1 MPANSGNATF
11 SSIGELLP
19 SPSSFGPGEY
29 ETVLEAEAKKKADYL
44 SQMDQFYAQLDEM
57 ERQFDLDLGMR
68 ERLADIQADQVAGQ
82 QQLGWLNS
90 LSNIGFGAAKMFQ
103 DQYNTDFGYD
113 WAEDMYSMFN
123 SSSSFGQTSGGI
135 SDLFDIGGPGIDLGQ
150 FAADSTDLNWLD
162 DFSDIWNLI

>member
-57 ERQFDLDLGMR
+57 ERQFDLDIGLR
-68 ERLADIQADQVAGQ
+68 ERLGDIEADRIAGQ
-82 QQLGWLNS
+82 EKLGWFSGISQLGL
-90 LSNIGFGAAKMFQ
+90 GAAKMFQ
-103 DQYNTDFGYD
+103 NQFNTNKGYD
-113 WAEDMYSMFN
+113 WAEEMYGLFDLGGGGSDFFDLD
-123 SSSSFGQTSGGI
+123 SGFSDFGSLG
-135 SDLFDIGGPGIDLGQ
+135 DLFGGDAIEPDLG
-150 FAADSTDLNWLD
+150 SLD
-162 DFSDIWNLI
+162 YLFDYVI